1 MVQVTRP
8 TPTQARS
15 IGAVLAELRGLRADE
30 LARATSD
37 NARRVLPR
45 LAALA

>member
-1 MVQVTRP
+1 VNHPRELP
-8 TPTQARS
+8 R
-15 IGAVLAELRGLRADE
+15 IGEVIAGLRSVAADE